1 MNAQPDFNTLKL
13 MARKSLGAY
22 ASMLHPDWAPNWHH
36 RVIAN
41 VMERVASGDPEYRKV
56 CIQMPPRAGKSEI
69 VSKIFPGW
77 YLAQHPYHTVINASY
92 GAELADEMGRKA
104 REYATSEVFKTLFDV
119 EVSKLTNAIT
129 KWDLTNHGRYF
140 STSVGSALTG
150 MGANILTIDD
160 PIKNFDDAMSQT
172 VKDKIWDWFVSTAYT
187 RLEKGGAVLAIMTR
201 WAVDDLVGR
210 LLASDSGWKNITFP
224 MIATRDEK
232 YRKKG
237 EPLWPEKFD
246 LQKCEEIKST
256 VGRQVWSSLYQQSP
270 VPEGGAIFKEEYFRY
285 YDPNDLHSLYFS
297 AIYQSWDTGVSKK
310 NTSAR
315 SSCTTWGVVHNE
327 NLPGNVAFYLLDVY
341 AHQLNFPEL
350 RAKAK
355 ELINEWDPDIVW
367 VEEEQTG
374 RPLIDEL
381 RMIVGSKLVPVR
393 PKGQKESRAQ
403 AISAIFESGRVVF
416 PLRAPWL
423 ENYKEEL
430 LSFPFGEYKDNV
442 DSTTQA
448 IRQMVK
454 QEYSAGRRRMNKN
467 NPDWMVP
474 PKAPSVFW
482 R

>member
-172 VKDKIWDWFVSTAYT
+172 VKN
-187 RLEKGGAVLAIMTR
+187 
-201 WAVDDLVGR
+201 
-210 LLASDSGWKNITFP
+210 NI
-224 MIATRDEK
+224 
-232 YRKKG
+232 
-237 EPLWPEKFD
+237 
-246 LQKCEEIKST
+246 S
-256 VGRQVWSSLYQQSP
+256 
-270 VPEGGAIFKEEYFRY
+270 
-285 YDPNDLHSLYFS
+285 
-297 AIYQSWDTGVSKK
+297 
-310 NTSAR
+310 
-315 SSCTTWGVVHNE
+315 
-327 NLPGNVAFYLLDVY
+327 
-341 AHQLNFPEL
+341 
-350 RAKAK
+350 
-355 ELINEWDPDIVW
+355 
-367 VEEEQTG
+367 
-374 RPLIDEL
+374 
-381 RMIVGSKLVPVR
+381 
-393 PKGQKESRAQ
+393 
-403 AISAIFESGRVVF
+403 
-416 PLRAPWL
+416 
-423 ENYKEEL
+423 
-430 LSFPFGEYKDNV
+430 
-442 DSTTQA
+442 
-448 IRQMVK
+448 
-454 QEYSAGRRRMNKN
+454 
-467 NPDWMVP
+467 
-474 PKAPSVFW
+474 
-482 R
+482 